1 MGIFALSP
9 ADWWGLFFIG
19 YFRIF
24 VKTYYIMDSNKKY
37 IMDSNKKK
45 AEFLVAFEIKQ
56 GNISLACKACNV
68 SRSAVYRWRDDDE
81 DFRNSWIEV
90 EESLKDEGESILREL
105 MKARDTTAVIFYL
118 KTKCRDRGYSERLEL
133 TGKNGSPIFES
144 IKVEIVNGTA
154 DKGD

>member
-24 VKTYYIMDSNKKY
+24 VKTCY

-45 AEFLVAFEIKQ
+45 AEFLEFFELNQ
-56 GNISLACKACNV
+56 GNVSKACKACNV
-68 SRSAVYRWRDDDE
+68 SRSAVYRWRDDD
-81 DFRNSWIEV
+81 DGFRNSWIEV

-118 KTKCRDRGYSERLEL
+118 KTKCKDRGYSD
-133 TGKNGSPIFES
+133 SPIPPPPPTIIINPVLPKED
-144 IKVEIVNGTA
+144 G
-154 DKGD
+154 DK

>member
-1 MGIFALSP
+1 
-9 ADWWGLFFIG
+9 
-19 YFRIF
+19 
-24 VKTYYIMDSNKKY
+24 MDSNKKY

-56 GNISLACKACNV
+56 GNISRACKACNV
-68 SRSAVYRWRDDDE
+68 SRSAVYRWRDDD
-81 DFRNSWIEV
+81 DGFRNSWIEV